1 MSRLKTFII
10 GLLIALLGPALAGCS
25 AVRLG
30 YANGPQLS
38 WWWIDGYFD
47 FDRDQAPQVKFA
59 LDRWFAWHRE
69 SQLPAYVAFLAR
81 ARQAVVQ
88 PLSAAAV
95 CGWQDQAR
103 AQLEPALQRAIA
115 EFADIVPSLGEA
127 QFQHLAQR
135 YAKINDEMRGDFLQP
150 DLAERRRQSLKRT
163 VERAERFYGTLTEAQ
178 LKLVA
183 DGIAASPFDPE
194 RWLAER
200 AMRQRDAV
208 KTLRQ
213 LVAERADRDQRVA
226 GLRALVQRTERS
238 TDPGYRAYY
247 AKLSEFN
254 CALVA
259 RLHDST
265 TAEQRQHAGSF
276 LQGWESDLRSL
287 LQPEA
292 PRPPGSN

>member
-1 MSRLKTFII
+1 M
-10 GLLIALLGPALAGCS
+10 
-25 AVRLG
+25 
-30 YANGPQLS
+30 
-38 WWWIDGYFD
+38 
-47 FDRDQAPQVKFA
+47 
-59 LDRWFAWHRE
+59 
-69 SQLPAYVAFLAR
+69 
-81 ARQAVVQ
+81 
-88 PLSAAAV
+88 
-95 CGWQDQAR
+95 
-103 AQLEPALQRAIA
+103 
-115 EFADIVPSLGEA
+115 
-127 QFQHLAQR
+127 
-135 YAKINDEMRGDFLQP
+135 
-150 DLAERRRQSLKRT
+150 
-163 VERAERFYGTLTEAQ
+163 
-178 LKLVA
+178 KLVA

-265 TAEQRQHAGSF
+265 TAEQRQHASSF

-292 PRPPGSN
+292 PRPPGGN